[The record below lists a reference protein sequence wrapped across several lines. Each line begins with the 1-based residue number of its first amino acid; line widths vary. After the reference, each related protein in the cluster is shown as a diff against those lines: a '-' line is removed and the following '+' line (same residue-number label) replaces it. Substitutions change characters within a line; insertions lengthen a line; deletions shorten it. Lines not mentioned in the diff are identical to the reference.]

1 LRSPVC
7 TTQHVLSIATKVGLA
22 GTSDCQRAAIRI
34 SLLWIMDTLRRVVFV
49 RSGCALLLA
58 TMGGLAGLVAWAM
71 QTAQSDYPR
80 SPSSIVWAAVGAT
93 FGFILGACV
102 GIRRLS
108 GRSAWLVSGL
118 VAGMLAGVFIGCEW
132 AYVEYSF
139 TRLALLRDGVP
150 ADFIDAAQGGI
161 SVRAYAT
168 IGLQYGICLGVLAGA
183 TAGWLWKHPP
193 RVSSVA
199 NLFPV
204 MTSCFIALGAIA
216 MNSGLRSLSASEM
229 SRIIHNSQ
237 LIRSSAFDYNDVVVR
252 RSGPAR

>member
-1 LRSPVC
+1 
-7 TTQHVLSIATKVGLA
+7 
-22 GTSDCQRAAIRI
+22 
-34 SLLWIMDTLRRVVFV
+34 
-49 RSGCALLLA
+49 
-58 TMGGLAGLVAWAM
+58 M
-71 QTAQSDYPR
+71 QTAQTEYPR
-80 SPSSIVWAAVGAT
+80 SPSSIVWGAVGAA

-108 GRSAWLVSGL
+108 GRPAWLVSGL
-118 VAGMLAGVFIGCEW
+118 VAGILAGAFIGCEW
-132 AYVEYSF
+132 AYAEYSF

-150 ADFIDAAQGGI
+150 AGIIDAEQGGI
-161 SVRAYAT
+161 SARDYAT

-229 SRIIHNSQ
+229 SRIIHDSQ
-237 LIRSSAFDYNDVVVR
+237 LIRSSAFYYNGSCCAAERPDQIM
-252 RSGPAR
+252 SGNAAEAAF